1 MNTENIEEATF
12 EEVQETV
19 PESSVQEFA
28 ITNLGF
34 VQAQDSD
41 EDEDINDLS
50 KLTGMSDQ
58 YRKTDISQDNV
69 FIDPATGEI
78 VDRSKLPPL
87 EQIRIAA
94 KNLNQTINEPHKN
107 CKKCYGRGY
116 TGINLDGNIPV
127 PCSCIYEE
135 YYKSNP
141 EAKKNEINQQPN
153 RQQKR
158 RYDKQY
164 TKYIKEQFGTIR
176 KMQEIT
182 EKSKAN
188 LRKNTPKVPGDS
200 EVISESVSG
209 NLPENVDA

>member
-1 MNTENIEEATF
+1 MNTDNIEEATF

-19 PESSVQEFA
+19 PGNNVQEFA
-28 ITNLGF
+28 ISNLGF
-34 VQAQDSD
+34 VQEEDSD
-41 EDEDINDLS
+41 EDADINDLS

-69 FIDPATGEI
+69 FVDPTTGEI

-116 TGINLDGNIPV
+116 TGINLDGNVPV

-135 YYKSNP
+135 YYKTNP
-141 EAKKNEINQQPN
+141 DAKRQEINQQPN

-164 TKYIKEQFGTIR
+164 SKYINQQLGAMK
-176 KMQEIT
+176 KMQEVV

-188 LRKNTPKVPGDS
+188 LRKNTPNVPVVS
-200 EVISESVSG
+200 EVVSENVS
-209 NLPENVDA
+209 ENVDA